1 MSAAAGVFAVVMLL
15 GWFFYWS
22 ARMKRL
28 SKDGSRSSAEA
39 RISRQ
44 DAKGD

>member
-22 ARMKRL
+22 AQNEEIEQRWLKKF
-28 SKDGSRSSAEA
+28 S
-39 RISRQ
+39 
-44 DAKGD
+44 